1 LVSTCLVTVLFSTQK
16 ITLNKMTL
24 KKDVLK
30 EKRREDRPSRK
41 GVLFREQKK
50 DWEDQVKEYKER
62 NANKRTEK
70 KMGK

>member
-1 LVSTCLVTVLFSTQK
+1 
-16 ITLNKMTL
+16 MTL